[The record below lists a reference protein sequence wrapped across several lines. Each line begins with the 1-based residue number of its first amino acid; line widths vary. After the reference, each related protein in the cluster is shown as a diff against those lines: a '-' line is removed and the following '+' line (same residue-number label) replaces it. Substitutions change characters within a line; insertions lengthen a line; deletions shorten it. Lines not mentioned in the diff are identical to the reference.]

1 MKNYLGTVLPTDI
14 KPRFTYKGTKLGS
27 FFSVKDRVDVKHQT
41 NLVYGYTPEGEVG
54 LKHGY
59 VGETKVRLE
68 RRSEEH
74 ASWDKSSAIYKNSRE
89 KNITVSFGDFVVL
102 ERGYNKYLDRRIA
115 EALYVKEYQP
125 ILNAQKNSYKLKLF
139 N

>member
-1 MKNYLGTVLPTDI
+1 MRVGNNAPPTDTTTQVEAPSAPYICVPYKGPEGEGVLKKLKNYLGAVLPADI

-68 RRSEEH
+68 RRTEEH
-74 ASWDKSSAIYKNSRE
+74 ASWDKSSAIYKNSFFWGFRH
-89 KNITVSFGDFVVL
+89 S
-102 ERGYNKYLDRRIA
+102 
-115 EALYVKEYQP
+115 
-125 ILNAQKNSYKLKLF
+125 
-139 N
+139 